1 MRCHPDT
8 DTNTAVT
15 SFRRKPESTIAPSGR
30 RPNSP
35 DSEKDPVSW
44 RNHWTGLNRT
54 TAMPP
59 LEIILLLIRWAHALA
74 AVFWIG
80 GSLFLLLAARPA
92 LRRAEHPAAAIL
104 ARALAAEF
112 RPLVRTAI
120 AVLLITGVI
129 LTAHRITSDAA
140 SVPYAIALAAKIAL
154 SLYAFAI
161 AWTMPPSR
169 SGPDESQRRN
179 PHESRHPATAQRPKS
194 ARLRSALLGPT
205 TLTII
210 GITVIGIADLLAWL
224 FERALAG

>member
-1 MRCHPDT
+1 
-8 DTNTAVT
+8 
-15 SFRRKPESTIAPSGR
+15 
-30 RPNSP
+30 
-35 DSEKDPVSW
+35 
-44 RNHWTGLNRT
+44 
-54 TAMPP
+54 MPP

-92 LRRAEHPAAAIL
+92 LRRADHPAGAIL

-169 SGPDESQRRN
+169 SSPDESHRRPPAQRR
-179 PHESRHPATAQRPKS
+179 QS

-205 TLTII
+205 ALTII

-224 FERALAG
+224 YERALAG

>member
-1 MRCHPDT
+1 
-8 DTNTAVT
+8 
-15 SFRRKPESTIAPSGR
+15 
-30 RPNSP
+30 
-35 DSEKDPVSW
+35 
-44 RNHWTGLNRT
+44 
-54 TAMPP
+54 MPP

-74 AVFWIG
+74 AVLWIG

-92 LRRAEHPAAAIL
+92 LRRSDPAAARIL

-120 AVLLITGVI
+120 AVLLLTGVI

-140 SVPYAIALAAKIAL
+140 GIAYTIALAVKIAL
-154 SLYAFAI
+154 SLAAFAI
-161 AWTMPPSR
+161 AWTMPRTRP
-169 SGPDESQRRN
+169 PN
-179 PHESRHPATAQRPKS
+179 PHETQCPPPARCSKS

-224 FERALAG
+224 FERALTG